1 MYLIF
6 ENKKIMSNFTLY
18 TDLVII
24 VDRSGSMISMNNGHV
39 EQIYSLIKTQQQLCI
54 DKPEAETK
62 LTIITF
68 DDVITNVVLNKNL
81 SSYDI
86 PEIEYFIDELKPRG
100 LTSLFDAVIKGV
112 NEQKKRCE
120 THIKSLNREL
130 RSLDPKINRI
140 VYVITD
146 GYDNKSTKTI
156 ENMKELLDTEE
167 EDKYFNTIFLGANI
181 GDVEKLSRTMGFT
194 PERSLTINPTYN
206 GANVGMGHASNL
218 IRGISTSA
226 RTESFQFT
234 NLERSITKDA

>member
-1 MYLIF
+1 
-6 ENKKIMSNFTLY
+6 
-18 TDLVII
+18 
-24 VDRSGSMISMNNGHV
+24 
-39 EQIYSLIKTQQQLCI
+39 
-54 DKPEAETK
+54 
-62 LTIITF
+62 
-68 DDVITNVVLNKNL
+68 
-81 SSYDI
+81 
-86 PEIEYFIDELKPRG
+86 
-100 LTSLFDAVIKGV
+100 
-112 NEQKKRCE
+112 
-120 THIKSLNREL
+120 LNREL